1 MQNTIKYG
9 FLAGVWLVVICLFGC
24 NNANSEGG
32 LHELDL
38 TLPEMESATDDSDQE
53 VEADVAVFVYVCG
66 AVKEA
71 GVYELILGAR
81 VHEALKLAG
90 GMTEEAAT
98 DYLNQARK
106 VVDGERIYVPTVEEV
121 IAGTVPEVEEGANDS
136 STTTDSSNKININT
150 ASQEELMRLSG
161 IGEVK
166 AKSIINY
173 REKNGGFE
181 QITDLMKVEGI
192 KEGTFRKIEDDV
204 TVGN

>member
-1 MQNTIKYG
+1 MRNPIKYV
-9 FLAGVWLVVICLFGC
+9 FLASVWLMVITLFGC
-24 NNANSEGG
+24 NNANSEEG
-32 LHELDL
+32 LQEVDL
-38 TLPEMESATDDSDQE
+38 TLREMESATDDSDQE

-71 GVYELILGAR
+71 GVYELVEGAR

-90 GMTEEAAT
+90 GMTENAAT

-106 VVDGERIYVPTVEEV
+106 VVDGERIYVPTVEE
-121 IAGTVPEVEEGANDS
+121 ILAGDVKKVEEGVNGSSTTNDS
-136 STTTDSSNKININT
+136 SHQININT

-166 AKSIINY
+166 AKSIISY
-173 REKNGGFE
+173 REENGGFE
-181 QITDLMKVEGI
+181 QITDLMRVDGI
-192 KEGTFRKIEDDV
+192 KEGTFRKIEDDI

>member
-24 NNANSEGG
+24 NNANSDGG

-53 VEADVAVFVYVCG
+53 VEADVAVFVFVCG

-71 GVYELILGAR
+71 GVYELVQGAR

-90 GMTEEAAT
+90 GMTQEAAT

-121 IAGTVPEVEEGANDS
+121 MAGIVPEVEEGVNGS
-136 STTTDSSNKININT
+136 STTNESSNKININT

-166 AKSIINY
+166 AKSIISY
-173 REKNGGFE
+173 REKNGDFE
-181 QITDLMKVEGI
+181 QITDLMKVDGI
-192 KEGTFRKIEDDV
+192 KQGTFSKIEDDI

>member
-1 MQNTIKYG
+1 MRSTIKYV
-9 FLAGVWLVVICLFGC
+9 FLASVWLMVITLFGC
-24 NNANSEGG
+24 NNAKPEEE
-32 LHELDL
+32 LQELDL
-38 TLPEMESATDDSDQE
+38 ILLERESAADDSDQE

-71 GVYELILGAR
+71 GVYELVQGAR
-81 VHEALKLAG
+81 VHEAIKLAG

-106 VVDGERIYVPTVEEV
+106 VVDGERIYVPTVEE
-121 IAGTVPEVEEGANDS
+121 ILAGTVQKVEEGVNGTPTTNDTS
-136 STTTDSSNKININT
+136 HKININT

-166 AKSIINY
+166 ARSIINY